1 MKLCLTDTYIV
12 HSMYCTVALA
22 QVRRACFLS
31 LKLVNSFFYAMLCN
45 VISEDSVS
53 RSLLLSHSLALS
65 QFPLDFASAVNY
77 CQITVDA
84 NEAYI
89 KYRFRLEKK

>member
-1 MKLCLTDTYIV
+1 ML
-12 HSMYCTVALA
+12 
-22 QVRRACFLS
+22 
-31 LKLVNSFFYAMLCN
+31 LV
-45 VISEDSVS
+45 EDS
-53 RSLLLSHSLALS
+53 SLSLS

-89 KYRFRLEKK
+89 KYRFKLEKKVTHKMKKKKILKKKLMERILWGVLRNEKKS